1 MSLIMNTLED
11 EQTVVVGGSHFHFK
25 PKQIKHFY
33 QQDIART
40 LLRNNQELGFVE
52 LPDDLEYLCHL
63 PPGKS
68 VKETILPE
76 HQAIIDERTTQG
88 VDAYCRHLRALVYNA
103 QVSLKQDLDKANIKS
118 DVRTWYSKGD
128 LKNMTQL
135 LKYQS
140 KHMDESQER
149 VNQIKEIEKKLAVIE

>member
-1 MSLIMNTLED
+1 M
-11 EQTVVVGGSHFHFK
+11 F
-25 PKQIKHFY
+25 
-33 QQDIART
+33 
-40 LLRNNQELGFVE
+40 LRS
-52 LPDDLEYLCHL
+52 PLEYQVLTSDL
-63 PPGKS
+63 
-68 VKETILPE
+68 IL
-76 HQAIIDERTTQG
+76 
-88 VDAYCRHLRALVYNA
+88 AL
-103 QVSLKQDLDKANIKS
+103 SRSCLSEQDLDKANIKS